1 MSYDY
6 ELRIYGYVYVVN
18 DTQTFQDVDLIKRYR
33 VNPRDIF
40 FDQGSREAIK
50 ILNEHIL
57 LPGDTLFI
65 ANIQTLGTNKNFI
78 LEELNYLYSNEINVF
93 FIENNELNVNLSV
106 DEKLDLVEA
115 ALINIE
121 NEKKR
126 QATINGI
133 YNMPVNENGARYSMK
148 TFNQIG
154 RPKIQIPENF
164 TEVYSKWKDG
174 ELSSNEA
181 MEKVG
186 LKRTTFYN
194 MVKEYENMIE
204 NN

>member
-1 MSYDY
+1 MEY
-6 ELRIYGYVYVVN
+6 EYERRNYGYVYILN
-18 DTQTFQDVDLIKRYR
+18 DDQVLNDINLIKGFK
-33 VNPRDIF
+33 VGPRDIY
-40 FDQGSREAIK
+40 FDQGSRDIFK
-50 ILNEHIL
+50 VLSKQIL
-57 LPGDTLFI
+57 LPRDNLFVR
-65 ANIQTLGTNKNFI
+65 NIQILGTNKKFI
-78 LEELNYLYSNEINVF
+78 RKELNYLYSNDINVF

-133 YNMPVNENGARYSMK
+133 YNMPVNENGARYSIK
-148 TFNQIG
+148 TSKQIG
-154 RPKIQIPENF
+154 RPKIQIPKNF
-164 TEVYSKWKDG
+164 TEVYNKWKDG

-194 MVKEYENMIE
+194 MVKEYENIIG

>member
-1 MSYDY
+1 MNYDY

-18 DTQTFQDVDLIKRYR
+18 DTQTFRDVDLVKGYR

-57 LPGDTLFI
+57 LPRDTLFI
-65 ANIQTLGTNKNFI
+65 ANVQTLGTNKNFI
-78 LEELNYLYSNEINVF
+78 LEELNYLYSNDINVF

-154 RPKIQIPENF
+154 RPKIKIPENF
-164 TEVYSKWKDG
+164 TEVYNKWKDG

-194 MVKEYENMIE
+194 MVKEYENIIG

>member
-1 MSYDY
+1 MEY
-6 ELRIYGYVYVVN
+6 EYERRNYGYVYILN
-18 DTQTFQDVDLIKRYR
+18 DDQVLNDINLIKTFK

-93 FIENNELNVNLSV
+93 FVENNELNVNLPV
-106 DEKLDLVEA
+106 YKKLDLVEA
-115 ALINIE
+115 VLINIE

-148 TFNQIG
+148 TLNQIG
-154 RPKIQIPENF
+154 RPKIQIPKNF
-164 TEVYSKWKDG
+164 TEVYNKWKDG
-174 ELSSNEA
+174 ELLSNEA
-181 MEKVG
+181 MEKLG

-194 MVKEYENMIE
+194 MVREYENIIGD
-204 NN
+204 N